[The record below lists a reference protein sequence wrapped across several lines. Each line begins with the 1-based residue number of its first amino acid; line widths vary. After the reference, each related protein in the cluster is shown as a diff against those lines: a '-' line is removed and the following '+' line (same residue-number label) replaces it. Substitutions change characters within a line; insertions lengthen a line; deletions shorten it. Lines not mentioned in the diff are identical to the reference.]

1 MDIYINKLTL
11 IGTEE
16 NIDTFFQEQVVDGR
30 MSFSSIIPMPE
41 DFIQDESFDYN
52 IVSLLCCKQTCF
64 LKFVSDINRYS
75 YI

>member
-41 DFIQDESFDYN
+41 DFIQDESSYETEF
-52 IVSLLCCKQTCF
+52 ILSL
-64 LKFVSDINRYS
+64 IH
-75 YI
+75 I